1 MTVNIDPSMRET
13 PVILFLG
20 DADDRRYINLDK
32 RLDQFFANIHKANK
46 WKVGF
51 SVNEDYLF
59 SLHTEDKN
67 GHKRDTQLG
76 DLLQKVSG
84 LIYNEETK

>member
-13 PVILFLG
+13 PVILLLG

-32 RLDQFFANIHKANK
+32 RLDQFFANIDKANK